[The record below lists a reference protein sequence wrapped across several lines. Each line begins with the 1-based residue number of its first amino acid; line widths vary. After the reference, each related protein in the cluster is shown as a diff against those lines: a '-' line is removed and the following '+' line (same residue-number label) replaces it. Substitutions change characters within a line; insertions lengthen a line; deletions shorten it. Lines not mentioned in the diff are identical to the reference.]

1 MGSKQRQ
8 LKNGSQDFL
17 LNLLKGSS
25 NADALAN
32 VDMLTD
38 KFRDIIVAT
47 NAALPNGE
55 AGELNLRAAF
65 QSAFSFYHELVEFN

>member
-1 MGSKQRQ
+1 
-8 LKNGSQDFL
+8 
-17 LNLLKGSS
+17 
-25 NADALAN
+25 
-32 VDMLTD
+32 MLTD

-55 AGELNLRAAF
+55 AGELNLRSAF